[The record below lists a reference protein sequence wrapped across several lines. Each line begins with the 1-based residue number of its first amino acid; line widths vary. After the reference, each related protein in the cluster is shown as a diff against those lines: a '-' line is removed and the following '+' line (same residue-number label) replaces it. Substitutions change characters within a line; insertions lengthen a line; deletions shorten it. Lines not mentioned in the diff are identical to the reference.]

1 MIDVSRL
8 RKCCYDCK
16 YPDLEL
22 YEYTSIADFT
32 QHNVMIY
39 CKHKEVCRDY
49 LNEKEA
55 TVREKLQ
62 SS

>member
-8 RKCCYDCK
+8 RKCCYDCH
-16 YPDLEL
+16 YPDLEC
-22 YEYTSIADFT
+22 YQYQTIADFT
-32 QHNVMIY
+32 QNNVMIY

-55 TVREKLQ
+55 TEREKLQ